1 MSGNCNAGTCN
12 LKAYRLSA
20 TISSLG
26 CPQSSTE
33 HEFNRAKTHDSYTT
47 CWDTIRTGTVV
58 GKKSAF
64 FGLCPPWRSLFIML
78 PLQLTTTVAALII
91 SSTSLNLRGEM
102 ANKALT
108 ESEGL

>member
-1 MSGNCNAGTCN
+1 MSGNCNADTCN

-47 CWDTIRTGTVV
+47 RRDTIR
-58 GKKSAF
+58 
-64 FGLCPPWRSLFIML
+64 RY
-78 PLQLTTTVAALII
+78 LQKHMPCVYIKI
-91 SSTSLNLRGEM
+91 SSYMFLM
-102 ANKALT
+102 
-108 ESEGL
+108 

>member
-1 MSGNCNAGTCN
+1 MSGNCNADTCN

-47 CWDTIRTGTVV
+47 HWGTI
-58 GKKSAF
+58 
-64 FGLCPPWRSLFIML
+64 LLYL
-78 PLQLTTTVAALII
+78 HL
-91 SSTSLNLRGEM
+91 SSTSSCGGCSNETRRRVILHYGGLCKNRSTL
-102 ANKALT
+102 LT
-108 ESEGL
+108 VLSKSLPFL